1 MTVYFNKENYF
12 LVIGG
17 IRMESKRK
25 YIAVILAALLI
36 SGLSGCGNVKE
47 ATDTAT
53 SASHETQA
61 SSGSIDYDG
70 NWYETNNGND
80 SLISSTAT
88 GMATCKTATTAAQK
102 EKQATGNSTQTKATH
117 QTSISNSLTAKP
129 AATKSSTTA
138 SSSAEKESV
147 KNTAPATTAAATAVQ
162 TVAVS
167 ATSATTAATKAATTA
182 AAASYTTAPVT
193 AAATTVTTT
202 KAPATEATTAPPS
215 DGITRVTLS
224 NSSITVS
231 GEGAVSSGGNL
242 KITQAGDYLI
252 SGSLS
257 DGQIIV
263 NAPKTDLVRIAFNGV
278 SVACSSSSPLY
289 VMSADKVVLTLV
301 DGTTSILNDTAACS
315 SSLPNA
321 CIYSQEDITVNGDG
335 TLHVTASGTGMN
347 GISTKNDLKIT
358 GGTIQI
364 TAGNNALRGVD
375 SVLINGGTVTVKA
388 GNDGVK
394 ATNESEEGE
403 GFINIES
410 GTLTVSAGG
419 DALSA
424 VSSVQ
429 IKGGRMLLVA
439 AKDGIKTG
447 NSAGTVGYNSIL
459 GGILYIN
466 AGDDLLNA
474 AEKNIVSGCTIYAK
488 YGGKRTK
495 SSDKNE
501 DSNIDYTCFKA
512 WDGDFSGW

>member
-1 MTVYFNKENYF
+1 
-12 LVIGG
+12 
-17 IRMESKRK
+17 MESKRK

-88 GMATCKTATTAAQK
+88 GMATCKTGTTASQK
-102 EKQATGNSTQTKATH
+102 EKQTTVNSAQAKTTH
-117 QTSISNSLTAKP
+117 QASISKRLTTKP
-129 AATKSSTTA
+129 AATKSSITA
-138 SSSAEKESV
+138 VSSAEKESV
-147 KNTAPATTAAATAVQ
+147 KNTVPATTAAATAIQ

-167 ATSATTAATKAATTA
+167 VTAATATTASTATAKAATTTAATANTS
-182 AAASYTTAPVT
+182 ASVT
-193 AAATTVTTT
+193 AEATTVTTT
-202 KAPATEATTAPPS
+202 KVSATEATTAPPS

-231 GEGAVSSGGNL
+231 GEGAVSNSGNL

-335 TLHVTASGTGMN
+335 TLHVIASGTGMN

-439 AKDGIKTG
+439 AKDGIKAG

-512 WDGDFSGW
+512 WDGAFSGW